1 VIVGPEVDLR
11 VFMSTVLKHDG
22 DLIVRRSYT
31 SLQLTVV
38 KDEAD
43 EIESEEQ

>member
-1 VIVGPEVDLR
+1 VIVDPELELR
-11 VFMSTVLKHDG
+11 GFTFIVLRHDG

-38 KDEAD
+38 RDEVD
-43 EIESEEQ
+43 VFKVKEQ

>member
-11 VFMSTVLKHDG
+11 VFTFTVLRHDG

-38 KDEAD
+38 RDEVD
-43 EIESEEQ
+43 VFKVKEQ